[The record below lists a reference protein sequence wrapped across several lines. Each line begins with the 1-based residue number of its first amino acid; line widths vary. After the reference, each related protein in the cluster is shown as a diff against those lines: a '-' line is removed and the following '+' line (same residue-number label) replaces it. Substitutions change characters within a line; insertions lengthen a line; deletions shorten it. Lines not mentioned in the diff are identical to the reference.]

1 MDNNNNKNITI
12 IPFVSYYNIDISK
25 AIILKANAR
34 KSGIYRWNNLITGKS
49 YVGSSINLASRL
61 SIYYSEKAMLSKLNT
76 RISIIYSAILKHG
89 YANFSLDILEY
100 CEIDVLI
107 KREQYY
113 VDLLNPEYNILKV
126 ANSKLGSKHS
136 EKTKVKM
143 SVNNTGINHPFYGK
157 RHTYE
162 ARRSIGLSLK
172 TIIRTNYIPKPVK
185 AETRLKLSLRSHGVS
200 VKIFD
205 SSKKLVKE
213 FPTITSTAE
222 YFGVSNRTIS
232 RYLNNNNSY
241 NGYTFISKFKDN

>member
-1 MDNNNNKNITI
+1 
-12 IPFVSYYNIDISK
+12 
-25 AIILKANAR
+25 
-34 KSGIYRWNNLITGKS
+34 
-49 YVGSSINLASRL
+49 
-61 SIYYSEKAMLSKLNT
+61 MLNKLNT
-76 RISIIYSAILKHG
+76 SISIIYSAILKHG

-100 CEIDVLI
+100 CEVDALI

-113 VDLLNPEYNILKV
+113 IDLLKPEYNILKV

-143 SVNNTGINHPFYGK
+143 SINNTGINHPFYGK

-162 ARRSIGLSLK
+162 ARVNIGLSLK
-172 TIIRTNYIPKPVK
+172 TIIRTNCTPKSIK
-185 AETRLKLSLRSHGVS
+185 TETRLKLSLRSHGVS

-213 FPTITSTAE
+213 FPTITSTAV
-222 YFGVSNRTIS
+222 YFGISNRTVS
-232 RYLNNNNSY
+232 RYLNKNYSY